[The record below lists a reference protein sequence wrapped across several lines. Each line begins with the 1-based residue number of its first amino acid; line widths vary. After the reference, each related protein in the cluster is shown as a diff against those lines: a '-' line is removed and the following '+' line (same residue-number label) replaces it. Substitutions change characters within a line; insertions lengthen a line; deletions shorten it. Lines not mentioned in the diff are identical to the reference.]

1 MSDPKPEAAL
11 AAIAQCLRGLGR
23 PFALVGGLAVS
34 VRAEVRF
41 TRDIDLAI
49 IAVDDAEVE
58 RLVYEL
64 RGSGYTAIA
73 LVEHKTRA
81 RLATVRLA
89 SPSGFVVDLLV
100 ASSGIEAEVVA
111 RATPVALEDIGE
123 VPVARAE
130 ELLAMKI
137 LSMSDQRLQ
146 DRIDAINL
154 VQMNDAL
161 DVGAVKANLERIIER
176 GFHRDEDLLAK
187 LDGVLATARS
197 GSVGGAGAGGAA

>member
-1 MSDPKPEAAL
+1 MSDPRPEATL
-11 AAIAQCLRGLGR
+11 AAIAHCLRDLGR

-49 IAVDDAEVE
+49 TVADDAEVE

-64 RGSGYTAIA
+64 RAAGYTAIA

-81 RLATVRLA
+81 RLATVRLE
-89 SPSGFVVDLLV
+89 SPSGLVVDLLA
-100 ASSGIEAEVVA
+100 ASSGIEAEVVE

-154 VQMNDAL
+154 LQMNDTL
-161 DVGAVKANLERIIER
+161 DIEAVKANLERIIER
-176 GFHRDEDLLAK
+176 GFHRDEDLFAK
-187 LDGVLATARS
+187 LKGLLAAARATS
-197 GSVGGAGAGGAA
+197 